1 MNRVDFNNPPQ
12 GGPMHQLLVTAL
24 SLTVL
29 TLLANPAAAANAEK
43 GQGIYMNF
51 CAPCHAAGVAG
62 APKVGDKSAWAP
74 RIKQGEKLLVE
85 HSIKGYQ
92 GASGFMPA
100 RGGNSALSD
109 ADVADA
115 VAYMVSQS
123 Q

>member
-1 MNRVDFNNPPQ
+1 
-12 GGPMHQLLVTAL
+12 MHKLLTIAASLSAL
-24 SLTVL
+24 ALLTTPAL
-29 TLLANPAAAANAEK
+29 AANPNK

-51 CAPCHAAGVAG
+51 CAPCHATGVAG
-62 APKVGDKSAWAP
+62 APKVGDKKAWAP
-74 RIKQGEKLLVE
+74 RIQQGEKILVE
-85 HSIKGYQ
+85 RSIKGFQ

-123 Q
+123 K